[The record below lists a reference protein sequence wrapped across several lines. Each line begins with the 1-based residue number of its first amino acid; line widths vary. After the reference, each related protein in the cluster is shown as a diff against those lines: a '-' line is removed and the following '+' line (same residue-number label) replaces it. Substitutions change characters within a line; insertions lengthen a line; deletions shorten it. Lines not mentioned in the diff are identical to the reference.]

1 MDDVEELLKRKASV
15 LIGICTE
22 DFSML
27 HDLISVLSAEGVRY
41 LITGPGEVVSAHLD
55 CLVIDKDAVAP
66 ILVSG
71 TSSFVTMDPDP
82 VVTTDRALASCWG
95 LSRPKVLIIGIDPG
109 LRPGVAYLLDGR
121 LVAVHR
127 ASSTRDLLGKVLKRQ
142 RGYGAERT
150 MVKVGNGDP
159 SSRDLILSS
168 LRRAKLC
175 TIVVDERGTSRS
187 KRHRDEMAAIHIAR
201 VECSTLQQAP

>member
-1 MDDVEELLKRKASV
+1 LDDVEELLKRKASV

-27 HDLISVLSAEGVRY
+27 HDLVSVLNAEGVRY

-55 CLVIDKDAVAP
+55 CLVMDKGTECP
-66 ILVSG
+66 ILPSG
-71 TSSFVTMDPDP
+71 AGSTVPMDPDP

-95 LSRPKVLIIGIDPG
+95 LDRPLVLTIGIDPG
-109 LRPGVAYLLDGR
+109 SRPGVAYILDGR

-127 ASSTRDLLGKVLKRQ
+127 ASSARNLLGNVLKR
-142 RGYGAERT
+142 ERSFRARRT
-150 MVKVGNGDP
+150 IVKVGNGDP
-159 SSRDLILSS
+159 SSRDLIISS
-168 LRRAKLC
+168 LRVANLL
-175 TIVVDERGTSRS
+175 TIIVDERGTSRS

-201 VECSTLQQAP
+201 VECSPVQ